1 LYNERMVTKSEL
13 ETELHSAMRS
23 GDDLR
28 KRTLRMIL
36 SSVKLAEVEKRG
48 ELDEAGMQAVLQ
60 REVKTRQEAIADAEK
75 AQRPDLAAAT
85 HAELAVVQAYLP
97 AQLSPDELE
106 QMTRQAITATGA
118 AGPQDMGR
126 VMKEIMPKLQGRAD
140 GKTVNEIVRRLLNPA

>member
-1 LYNERMVTKSEL
+1 MVTKPEL
-13 ETELHSAMRS
+13 EAELHAAMRS
-23 GDDLR
+23 GDELR

-36 SSVKLAEVEKRG
+36 ASAKMAEVEKRG

-75 AQRPDLAAAT
+75 AKRPDLAAASLS
-85 HAELAVVQAYLP
+85 ELAIVQAYLP
-97 AQLSPDELE
+97 AQLPTAELE
-106 QMTRQAITATGA
+106 EMTRQAIAATGA

-126 VMKEIMPKLQGRAD
+126 VMKEIMPKVQGRAD